1 MFHRKQG
8 LKQKNH
14 VVGEAKKIFSL
25 AAGPR
30 SIDSAYPFMI
40 GNGVSIKYV
49 RMKDIGTDM
58 EKVHFQLLRISGTT
72 SMLCN

>member
-1 MFHRKQG
+1 MWSAKQ
-8 LKQKNH
+8 
-14 VVGEAKKIFSL
+14 KKIFSL

-72 SMLCN
+72 SMLCNQICIENY